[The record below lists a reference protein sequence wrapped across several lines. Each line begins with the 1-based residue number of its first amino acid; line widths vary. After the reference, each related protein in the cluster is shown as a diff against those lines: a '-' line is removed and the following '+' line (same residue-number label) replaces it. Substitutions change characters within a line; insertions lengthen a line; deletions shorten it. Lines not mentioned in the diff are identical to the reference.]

1 MQLFGQDYALIKI
14 IAVFVL
20 MILAIRRRWSLGN
33 TFLMSSLALGTLF
46 GQGPPGMLGSAL
58 ATLSDPKIVSIGIIV
73 ALILILS
80 SAMET
85 TGHMK
90 RLLNSFRGLV
100 ADPRINLVLFPALI
114 GLLPMP
120 GGAIFSAPMV
130 KEIGQKSTLGP
141 DKLSYV
147 NYWFRHIWEYW
158 WPLYPGILLASAL
171 ADIHIWMFMLFM
183 CPMTV
188 VTVTAGYLPLRRD
201 HLGDRA
207 PAHDAPVAGIR
218 SFVFELAPI
227 IITIGGGIILG
238 AAMSSLFPGLPVN
251 KEIGFIGAL
260 CLALMWLY
268 RSNAMNPGSFLEIV
282 ISRDVLRML
291 YMVFSIFIFK
301 GIFEASHAV
310 QAVARGLMDVNLP
323 LGLLAVLLPFLVGS
337 VTGITIALVGST
349 FPLLITIIT
358 SIGQEQ
364 LMFAYLM
371 LALISGLT
379 GVILSPVHL
388 CLLLSNQY
396 FGTGLTAVYRHLW
409 VPALCILIFGIL
421 YFWIAKTMIFR
432 VIC

>member
-1 MQLFGQDYALIKI
+1 MQFIGQEFALIKI

-20 MILAIRRRWSLGN
+20 MIMAIRRRWSLGT
-33 TFLMSSLALGTLF
+33 TFLMSSVALGILF
-46 GQGPPGMLGSAL
+46 GQGPLSMLGSVA

-80 SAMET
+80 SAMEI

-90 RLLNSFRGLV
+90 RLLDSFRGLV
-100 ADPRINLVLFPALI
+100 GSPRINLILFPALI

-130 KEIGQKSTLGP
+130 KEIGSRSALGS
-141 DKLSYV
+141 DKLSYI

-171 ADIHIWMFMLFM
+171 AEIHLWKFMVFM

-188 VTVTAGYLPLRRD
+188 VTVSAGYLPIRRD
-201 HLGDRA
+201 HLGDHA
-207 PAHDAPVAGIR
+207 VAHGAARSGIR
-218 SFVFELAPI
+218 SFLFELAPI
-227 IITIGGGIILG
+227 IITIGAGIILG
-238 AAMSSLFPGLPVN
+238 AAMSSILPHLLIN

-260 CLALMWLY
+260 CMALVWVY
-268 RSNAMNPGSFLEIV
+268 RSNAMSPESCFQIV
-282 ISRDVLRML
+282 FSRDVVRML

-301 GIFEASHAV
+301 GIFEGSHAV
-310 QAVARGLMDVNLP
+310 QAVAQVLMEVDLP
-323 LGLLAVLLPFLVGS
+323 LSLLAVLLPFLVGS
-337 VTGITIALVGST
+337 ITGITIAFVGST
-349 FPLLITIIT
+349 FPLLITII
-358 SIGQEQ
+358 SSLGQGQ
-364 LMFAYLM
+364 LMFPYLM
-371 LALISGLT
+371 LGLISGLT

-396 FGTGLTAVYRHLW
+396 FGTNLSAVYRHLW